1 MTFSSFTPSSNV
13 SSSIL
18 PSSRAVRI
26 RCSIFLAS
34 LYFFFFVWDGF
45 VFGGEE
51 GSIEDEAVVMLT
63 WVDGNVVEG
72 ASASSK
78 VFSSARSRL
87 CVARMEHFRQMQ
99 SLRISKR
106 V

>member
-1 MTFSSFTPSSNV
+1 MPSSSV

-18 PSSRAVRI
+18 PSPRAVRI
-26 RCSIFLAS
+26 RSSIFLAS

-51 GSIEDEAVVMLT
+51 GVVDEAVES
-63 WVDGNVVEG
+63 VEADDNAFGG

-78 VFSSARSRL
+78 VLSSARSRL
-87 CVARMEHFRQMQ
+87 CVARMEHFRQIQ